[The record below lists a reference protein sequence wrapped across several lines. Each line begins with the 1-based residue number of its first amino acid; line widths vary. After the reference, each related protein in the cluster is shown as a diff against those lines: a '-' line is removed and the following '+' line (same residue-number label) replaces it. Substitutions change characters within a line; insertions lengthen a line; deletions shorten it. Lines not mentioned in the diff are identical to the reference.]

1 MNKINQLFINMYYV
15 ISSNLLTLIVS
26 VVSTLFLP
34 RVLGIEGYGYYQ
46 LYLLYIPYVS
56 FLHLGWPDG
65 IYLKFGGEDYSKLD
79 KKYFKE
85 QFYSLLIF
93 QSILA
98 LVFFVIL
105 YFNQSNILS
114 ENLIFIAVILNII
127 LLNMRTFL
135 LFILQMTNKMK
146 EYSKIVI
153 IDRMI
158 FVLLILCL
166 LLLNK
171 SEFIYYVVADII
183 SKIISL
189 IFTTIECKD
198 FLYENNYKVR
208 INLREALN
216 NIKIGINIMLA
227 YISGLFIIGVIRF
240 GIQNHWGVETF
251 GEISLSLSISNIL
264 MVFISAISVAIFPLL
279 RRTSELNYRQTYLQ
293 IKTLLMTIIL
303 GAMIFYFPMIFLLYK
318 WLPAYNE
325 SLKYMAIIFPIVI
338 FEGKVNLLTNTYL
351 KVLRKE
357 RIIFK
362 VNLVSAILS
371 MVVGVI
377 SIYLLNDLFLS
388 VLSIVVLLAFRSA
401 YAEIALAKYL
411 DINPYKDMIIEFIFS
426 FVFIFVSMNYSRIIG
441 MTFYSLLFLLY
452 LFYQRKQ
459 IYSTVTLIKNQL
471 LKNV

>member
-26 VVSTLFLP
+26 IVSTFFLP
-34 RVLGIEGYGYYQ
+34 RILGIEGYGYYQ
-46 LYLLYIPYVS
+46 LYLFYIPYVS
-56 FLHLGWPDG
+56 FLHFGWPDG
-65 IYLKFGGEDYSKLD
+65 VYLKFGGEDYNKLD

-85 QFYSLLIF
+85 QSYSMFIF
-93 QSILA
+93 QIILSS
-98 LVFFVIL
+98 VFFLIL
-105 YFNQSNILS
+105 YFNHNNILS
-114 ENLIFIAVILNII
+114 ENLVFISVIFNII

-146 EYSKIVI
+146 EYSRIII
-153 IDRMI
+153 IDRFI

-166 LLLNK
+166 LFLKRN
-171 SEFIYYVVADII
+171 EFIYYVIADII
-183 SKIISL
+183 SKILSL
-189 IFTTIECKD
+189 ILTIIECKA
-198 FLYENNYKVR
+198 FLYDNNYKVR
-208 INLREALN
+208 INLSEAFE

-227 YISGLFIIGVIRF
+227 YISGLFIIGVIRL
-240 GIQNHWGVETF
+240 GIQNHWGIETF

-279 RRTSELNYRQTYLQ
+279 RRTSELNYRKTYLQ

-303 GAMIFYFPMIFLLYK
+303 GAMIFYFPMSFLLYK